1 MKRFYSLFILLVG
14 VLSSLMAHDAEVN
27 GIYYNL
33 DATNKTAEVTYKGD
47 TYKAYDEY
55 SGSVNIPES
64 ITYNDV
70 NYKVVSIG
78 SSAFVDCG
86 NLTSVTV
93 PNSVTTIRSWAFGT
107 NRGQTATAPVT
118 LQYLT
123 LGSGITTIE
132 NNAFY
137 NARGCFEDCII
148 NYKGTADS
156 WAKINFENSSANPV
170 REANKLYING
180 ELLTEVEI
188 TSATSIAGGA
198 FYGCADITSVKLGN
212 SVEEIGAAAFS
223 GCTGITSVTLPK
235 SVKTIGANAFEN
247 CTGLKTLQIGSRVT
261 SIGAKAFNG
270 CSSLKS
276 VTSYATT
283 VPAVSTNSF
292 SNFIAYLYVPCASK
306 IDYDLDATFGQFKY
320 VECVTEDEGGDDN
333 GNDNTGG
340 DDTGDD
346 NTGDDNTGGD
356 DDGGEVTPPAPTVFD
371 TTTDQGVAF
380 VVNPNSA
387 NPVFVPLTYSNY
399 NAEYQTAQYKGTYT
413 VTDLDFTAKIGGL
426 TNLDVINYGTNGQA
440 LQPNYLYNPT
450 RGASNGFTIT
460 GDYKVGDILNINATF
475 GSDWYVTLIIDVTKT
490 LEPTPNDITLYY
502 VNSNEWDTVNG
513 YVWPTG
519 GVGLLDWPGSPA
531 TKTDKTVDGYEIY
544 SYTFDATQ
552 ADNIIFNNGGYGSQT
567 ADLAVVASKP
577 YYYNGVWYE
586 TLTFDGEQGGGDT
599 PVVPDPTPEP
609 EPKPEPEPADMYL
622 VGQFSGWAFN
632 ADYQFSKVDEDDFV
646 LEFPT
651 GKELQLEGQFK
662 VSSNNWSGEY
672 DFGGNYSVDV
682 DTDYVLTARGSN
694 LSTSK
699 VITVSKVTF
708 NTTTQTIRFSG
719 VSTAKV
725 FDVTKD
731 YGLYLN
737 ADYPDN
743 PFTFKGN
750 GVYEASYTFTE
761 LAPLYFNVGDLN
773 YSSIELGALNPT
785 EDFTFGTSY
794 LMGETN
800 YRFIT
805 PTCKAGTEL
814 LFKLTITSDWTATI
828 VVTEK
833 TSDEGGD
840 DTPVDVDYIYIIN
853 TPGMGLEKIT
863 KYYSN
868 TRETVSA
875 KQPVVISEKAAGYD
889 VYRFEIDAD
898 ATGIKWFTPDC
909 SSELGCGAFG
919 VSQLERT
926 TPYYAN
932 RVWYSS
938 LDAANTW
945 YVQFSG
951 CDYVGCYPIREVQ
964 SGIYELK
971 LEKITQSCSYRY
983 VVGHCGKGKE
993 FRAITKS
1000 DDPYDYFDLEIP
1012 NDGGTYTATLTLNT
1026 NNWTQ
1031 SLSVVKEGG
1040 DDEGGDDP
1048 VEPETPAYVVR
1059 GNGGSDATGIWCGG
1073 IEWTNDD
1080 SPVNNMTD
1088 ADKDGI
1094 YEVTYKNVPAGTWN
1108 FKVVGVTEGWMGSDY
1123 LDTENSSA
1131 GYTTAPYDGN
1141 IGFTLTQAADVT
1153 VKFNTATGK
1162 IILTTPSG
1170 SFGKVKIDYFA
1181 VANTDECYVENIFEA
1196 NNNTLKYTVD
1206 IQVNEESGY
1215 GYAVFRILGNCNYAV
1230 YENNLVVEV
1239 TESGKYEVTIVFNGD
1254 YENPDFTV
1262 TAVKQGG
1269 STDPEDPDNPDTPVA
1284 PDPVISDIT
1293 VPTFSQIEVGETATA
1308 TLTYTL
1314 ENATNATATVE
1325 APFYIQSQS
1334 VVNGKG
1340 TVEILFMPEA
1350 KGVHTATLSIKSGN
1364 VTETASLVAKAV
1376 DPKPEVLPVISN
1388 INVPAFADTYI
1399 NATNVVTATY
1409 SLANATE
1416 ATATISGTNADAF
1429 YILSQSV
1436 GSVKIL
1442 FMPEA
1447 KGTYNAILTITSGKT
1462 TESVNL
1468 TAKAIEFIPEPEPA
1482 ISNVNVPAFATIEI
1496 GNAANVTATFS
1507 LENATEVSA
1516 TLSGTGADAFILGQ
1530 PMVNNGNGSIK
1541 IAFVP
1546 ENAGTYTAT
1555 LTLKSGKTVHTAT
1568 ITAVATEPAPQVRIE
1583 NIQVPVFEEVYLGG
1597 YTSVNVTYTLV
1608 NATKATVTVT
1618 GDVFSTGSNVVVGGK
1633 GTVPVDFMPE
1643 TAGVHTATL
1652 TITAGGVSESVT
1664 LVAIAKL
1671 KSTDEPSG
1679 KVTISNIQVPEFA
1692 SITAKETTTV
1702 TASYVLTGATSAN
1715 ASLSGTDAAYFT
1727 ILSQTLS
1734 EGVGQVEIKFAPTV
1748 AREYNATLVVTSG
1761 SVTESI
1767 EFSATASEAPSI
1779 SGLHVN
1785 DFGTVYVGEKVTV
1798 MANYSL
1804 AYAET
1809 ATATLSGDTDVFAI
1823 SRQMVSDGNGVVRID
1838 FTPNAVGTYYATLT
1852 IKSGVSEESI
1862 SFSATAIKYEEPEI
1876 EPVISNLIV
1885 PEFGEV
1891 LIGET
1896 VQKIATYTLEN
1907 ATEATATLSG
1917 DKAFTI
1923 TRTLNGAVRI
1933 MFAPTEAG
1941 TYSATLTITSG
1952 KVSESISFSAT
1963 AIKDVEPEIEPVISN
1978 LIVPDFGEVL
1988 IGETVQRIAT
1998 YTLEN
2003 ATEATATLSGDD
2015 AFTITRTLYGA
2026 VRIMF
2031 APTEAGTYSATLTIT
2046 SGKVSESITFSA
2058 KAVEEGGEEP
2068 GPGPEVPVE
2077 PEKPDPLPEYPVV
2090 GYMYVANTP
2099 DEELEKMVK
2108 YKPLSVDKVDYFLA
2122 PEKTELKVYGYDI
2135 YKFEVRATDEIDLW
2149 EYPDATYTSWHIDVS
2164 GYSSATPYLANGVW
2178 YSSLEEMMTWY
2189 VIYEH
2194 DGEDYIKP
2202 MTEKSPA
2209 LFTANYTYFEEE
2221 SSNSGYT
2228 FCLGNTESPII
2239 EIGETW
2245 PMTYVLNIPQGFNA
2259 DIYLDATNWETAW
2272 NVYHKLNPPG
2282 TPWDKNLYMDLGL
2295 SSGLYWAVQNVGATK
2310 PEEKGEYFAWGETE
2324 PKEDYSHETYKWH
2337 LIGTKAEYCKYVTDD
2352 YYGLVDLRS
2361 TLDYDDDAANA
2372 NWGGK
2377 WHIPTKADFEEL
2389 FNECTYEY
2397 MMYEG
2402 VNGYIFTGPNGN
2414 TIFIPSTGTKE
2425 GTDYEEEYRA
2435 GYYWT
2440 SSLALENERYAY
2452 SFNFFQTSYINLD
2465 YDYRRHVG
2473 LSIRP
2478 VIHEEYVGI
2487 DEAEAD
2493 LIDVYAKEHTIY
2505 CDDAFEVYT
2514 VTGLNVTHLNGSLEG
2529 VYIVKTEKGN
2539 RLVSVW

>member
-1 MKRFYSLFILLVG
+1 M
-14 VLSSLMAHDAEVN
+14 
-27 GIYYNL
+27 
-33 DATNKTAEVTYKGD
+33 
-47 TYKAYDEY
+47 
-55 SGSVNIPES
+55 
-64 ITYNDV
+64 
-70 NYKVVSIG
+70 
-78 SSAFVDCG
+78 
-86 NLTSVTV
+86 
-93 PNSVTTIRSWAFGT
+93 
-107 NRGQTATAPVT
+107 
-118 LQYLT
+118 
-123 LGSGITTIE
+123 
-132 NNAFY
+132 
-137 NARGCFEDCII
+137 
-148 NYKGTADS
+148 
-156 WAKINFENSSANPV
+156 
-170 REANKLYING
+170 
-180 ELLTEVEI
+180 
-188 TSATSIAGGA
+188 
-198 FYGCADITSVKLGN
+198 
-212 SVEEIGAAAFS
+212 
-223 GCTGITSVTLPK
+223 
-235 SVKTIGANAFEN
+235 
-247 CTGLKTLQIGSRVT
+247 
-261 SIGAKAFNG
+261 
-270 CSSLKS
+270 
-276 VTSYATT
+276 
-283 VPAVSTNSF
+283 
-292 SNFIAYLYVPCASK
+292 
-306 IDYDLDATFGQFKY
+306 
-320 VECVTEDEGGDDN
+320 
-333 GNDNTGG
+333 
-340 DDTGDD
+340 
-346 NTGDDNTGGD
+346 
-356 DDGGEVTPPAPTVFD
+356 
-371 TTTDQGVAF
+371 
-380 VVNPNSA
+380 
-387 NPVFVPLTYSNY
+387 
-399 NAEYQTAQYKGTYT
+399 
-413 VTDLDFTAKIGGL
+413 
-426 TNLDVINYGTNGQA
+426 
-440 LQPNYLYNPT
+440 
-450 RGASNGFTIT
+450 
-460 GDYKVGDILNINATF
+460 
-475 GSDWYVTLIIDVTKT
+475 
-490 LEPTPNDITLYY
+490 
-502 VNSNEWDTVNG
+502 
-513 YVWPTG
+513 
-519 GVGLLDWPGSPA
+519 
-531 TKTDKTVDGYEIY
+531 
-544 SYTFDATQ
+544 
-552 ADNIIFNNGGYGSQT
+552 
-567 ADLAVVASKP
+567 
-577 YYYNGVWYE
+577 
-586 TLTFDGEQGGGDT
+586 
-599 PVVPDPTPEP
+599 PDPTPEP

-840 DTPVDVDYIYIIN
+840 DTTGDDNEGDDNTGEEEIPVVFDTTKDQGVAFVANPNSANPVYMPLTYSYNAEYNTAQYNGEYTVTEYGFTAKIGGLSDLKIIN
-853 TPGMGLEKIT
+853 YGTNGEVL
-863 KYYSN
+863 
-868 TRETVSA
+868 
-875 KQPVVISEKAAGYD
+875 
-889 VYRFEIDAD
+889 
-898 ATGIKWFTPDC
+898 
-909 SSELGCGAFG
+909 
-919 VSQLERT
+919 
-926 TPYYAN
+926 TPYYLYMPTKGASEGFTIAGDYKVGDILKISVTLSSDWYAYVIIN
-932 RVWYSS
+932 VIPTLAPTEKDITLYYVNVDDWSTVYGYVWPTGGSGLLEWPGSPATKIDKTVDGNEIYSYTFDATQADNIIFNNGGYGSQTADLAVVASKPYYYNGVWY
-938 LDAANTW
+938 
-945 YVQFSG
+945 
-951 CDYVGCYPIREVQ
+951 E
-964 SGIYELK
+964 
-971 LEKITQSCSYRY
+971 
-983 VVGHCGKGKE
+983 
-993 FRAITKS
+993 
-1000 DDPYDYFDLEIP
+1000 
-1012 NDGGTYTATLTLNT
+1012 TLTFDGE
-1026 NNWTQ
+1026 Q
-1031 SLSVVKEGG
+1031 GGG
-1040 DDEGGDDP
+1040 DTPVVPDP
-1048 VEPETPAYVVR
+1048 TPAAPAFFVA
-1059 GNGGSDATGIWCGG
+1059 GNGGSDATGVWCNG
-1073 IEWTNDD
+1073 IEWNG
-1080 SPVNNMTD
+1080 SAVQNQMTD
-1088 ADKDGI
+1088 ANKDGI
-1094 YEVTYKNVPAGTWN
+1094 YEITFSQVPAGTWN
-1108 FKVVGVTEGWMGSDY
+1108 FKVVGVTEGNMSWMGSDF
-1123 LDTENSSA
+1123 LDTNNSSA

-1141 IGFTLTQAADVT
+1141 IGFTLTASADVT

-1162 IILTTPSG
+1162 IVLTTPSG

-1181 VANTDECYVENIFEA
+1181 VANTDECFVENIFEA

-1206 IQVNEESGY
+1206 IQVSEESGY
-1215 GYAVFRILGNCNYAV
+1215 GYAGFRILGNCNYAV
-1230 YENNLVVEV
+1230 FERSLQVEV
-1239 TESGKYEVTIVFNGD
+1239 TESGIYEITIVFNGD

-1269 STDPEDPDNPDTPVA
+1269 STDPEDPDNPDTPVV

-1334 VVNGKG
+1334 VVDGKG

-1679 KVTISNIQVPEFA
+1679 KVTISNIQVSEFA

-2003 ATEATATLSGDD
+2003 ATEATATLSGDK
-2015 AFTITRTLYGA
+2015 AFTITRTLNGA

-2068 GPGPEVPVE
+2068 GPGPEDPVE

-2090 GYMYVANTP
+2090 GYMYVVNTP

-2228 FCLGNTESPII
+2228 FCLGNTKSPII

-2337 LIGTKAEYCKYVTDD
+2337 LIGTKADYCKYVTDD

-2487 DEAEAD
+2487 DEAEVD